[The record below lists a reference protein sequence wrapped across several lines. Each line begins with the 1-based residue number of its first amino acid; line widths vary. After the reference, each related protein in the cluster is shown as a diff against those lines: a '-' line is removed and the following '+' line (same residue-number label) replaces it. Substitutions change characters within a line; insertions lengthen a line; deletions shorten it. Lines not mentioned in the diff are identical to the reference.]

1 MSTETVLEVVMPQM
15 GVSVSEGTVTRWLR
29 NVGDTVSAD
38 ESLLEV
44 STDKVDTEVP
54 SPGGGVLQEIL
65 VPEGETVAVGTVLAR
80 IGGDAPQPPAERQP
94 AAEMPP
100 AAVPEPPQAAPPVRE
115 AESPAAAEE
124 PAETPAETP

>member
-1 MSTETVLEVVMPQM
+1 MATGTVLEVVMPQM

-54 SPGGGVLQEIL
+54 SPGGGVLKEIL
-65 VPEGETVAVGTVLAR
+65 VAEGEVVQEGQTVAIV
-80 IGGDAPQPPAERQP
+80 D
-94 AAEMPP
+94 
-100 AAVPEPPQAAPPVRE
+100 
-115 AESPAAAEE
+115 
-124 PAETPAETP
+124 